1 MEPNTGKQRTP
12 VFQLLYMTDSFSEGR
27 VEEIL
32 NYLRNQDKQRQEAIG
47 NYMINVLKQSAKE
60 KNDSELGSQISD
72 LIEQIKKILSE
83 EKSNEGTQK
92 RLGSKP
98 TPKPL
103 P

>member
-1 MEPNTGKQRTP
+1 
-12 VFQLLYMTDSFSEGR
+12 
-27 VEEIL
+27 
-32 NYLRNQDKQRQEAIG
+32 
-47 NYMINVLKQSAKE
+47 MINVLKQLAKE
-60 KNDSELGSQISD
+60 KNDSKLTGQISD

-83 EKSNEGTQK
+83 EKSNEEPQK